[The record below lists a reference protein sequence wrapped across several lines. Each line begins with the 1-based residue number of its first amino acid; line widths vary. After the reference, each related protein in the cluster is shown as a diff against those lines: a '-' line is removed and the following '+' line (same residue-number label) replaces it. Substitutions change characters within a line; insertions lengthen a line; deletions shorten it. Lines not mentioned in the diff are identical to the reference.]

1 MKLILRTDGGARGNP
16 GPSAAGIVIET
27 PEGEAVA
34 KLGRVLGRGTN
45 NEAEYRAL
53 IIGLEEV
60 LARGAEE
67 VEALTDSQL
76 IQRQLAGRYK
86 VRAPNLRPLF
96 EEAKEL
102 LGRFALARVRCV
114 PREQNKEPDRLV
126 NLALDGAASF
136 DELGASSGDTDCSRP

>member
-1 MKLILRTDGGARGNP
+1 MTRPTGKLILRTDGGARGNP

-34 KLGRVLGRGTN
+34 KLARVLGRGTS

-53 IIGLEEV
+53 IIGLEEA
-60 LARGAEE
+60 LARGACE
-67 VEALTDSQL
+67 VEAFTDSEL

-86 VRAPNLRPLF
+86 VKAANLRPLF
-96 EEAKEL
+96 EEAQEL
-102 LGRFALARVRCV
+102 LGKFKSARVRCV
-114 PREQNKEPDRLV
+114 PREQNTEPDRLV

-136 DELGASSGDTDCSRP
+136 DELGARPG